1 MPAEQNKAPQV
12 VVLNP
17 QGRVD
22 GAGGAPT
29 PLRDRLHAAIEQ
41 GHGSIL
47 LDVGSVSYMDSL
59 LLGELVQAYASA
71 MKQGATLKLLH
82 ATKRLRELLR
92 ITKLD
97 KVLETVES
105 DRE

>member
-1 MPAEQNKAPQV
+1 MPADQSKGAQT

-22 GAGGAPT
+22 EAHGAPS

-71 MKQGATLKLLH
+71 IKRGAILRLVN
-82 ATKRLRELLR
+82 ATQRLRELLR
-92 ITKLD
+92 VTKLD
-97 KVLETVES
+97 RVLKTDDS
-105 DRE
+105 DHT